1 MIVLSEN
8 IDLSCSVPPEWS
20 HRSSGV
26 EKLKYPLNQY
36 ILWRRCV
43 MVAQNT
49 ELIPQALEKV
59 IKQIAERVSQLKRQY
74 KSLANYGRPYIED
87 IKEIATIYYLNEK
100 LNIGLNVLADMI
112 GVDKTSLYKT
122 VQKIKE
128 KNEVVITNPKTKK
141 IETIAISPAELINI
155 VEADIL
161 NVTSRQRI
169 VDPMQSSIIK
179 EFWEKDIER
188 MTQKPGFPTYYSERE
203 KLQTIREVEKIMQ
216 YLANKGEV
224 SNPDYWTKELL
235 VKTLEELYPD
245 ARERRIKIKI
255 LRRIPHFR
263 SWLEGKVGAEK
274 HHIVP
279 KTSCIYYE
287 DFLKLKELYRKGEL
301 KEEEILVIWLHVT
314 TGARE
319 GWSTLE
325 LKYKDIYSV
334 DIEDARSSLVG
345 LKWES
350 FEAPILKVYES
361 KTNKVW
367 TTDLRWLDEELYQVF
382 LKYRRDK
389 GSIVKTLT
397 GIKTVGEFRDWY
409 SDLLKKVSKLLKLNF
424 VLKPHDMRRSHISI
438 LAELGVPLEYSLS
451 GNLDFGVGWE
461 DVSTALIYYL
471 RFSRYTKIKLFEM
484 MQSRKAEISSISK

>member
-1 MIVLSEN
+1 
-8 IDLSCSVPPEWS
+8 
-20 HRSSGV
+20 
-26 EKLKYPLNQY
+26 
-36 ILWRRCV
+36 
-43 MVAQNT
+43 MVASSS
-49 ELIPQALEKV
+49 ELIPNTLEKI

-74 KSLANYGRPYIED
+74 RSLANYGRPYIED

-100 LNIGLNVLADMI
+100 LGVGLNVLADMI

-141 IETIAISPAELINI
+141 IETITITPSELINI
-155 VEADIL
+155 VESDIL
-161 NVTSRQRI
+161 NVSSRQRI
-169 VDPMQSSIIK
+169 VDPMQSSIVK
-179 EFWEKDIER
+179 EFWERDIER

-203 KLQTIREVEKIMQ
+203 KLQTIREVERIMR
-216 YLANKGEV
+216 YLAEKGEV
-224 SNPDYWTKELL
+224 SNPDYWSKELL
-235 VKTLEELYPD
+235 IKALEELYPD
-245 ARERRIKIKI
+245 ARERRIKVKI
-255 LRRIPHFR
+255 LRRIPAFR

-274 HHIVP
+274 HHVIP
-279 KTSCIYYE
+279 KTTCIYYE
-287 DFLKLKELYRKGEL
+287 DFLKLKKLYKEGEL

-319 GWSTLE
+319 GWGTLDM
-325 LKYKDIYSV
+325 KYKDIYSV
-334 DIEDARSSLVG
+334 DIEDAKSSLVG
-345 LKWES
+345 LKWEN
-350 FEAPILKVYES
+350 FEPPILKVYES

-367 TTDLRWLDEELYQVF
+367 TTDLRWLDEELYNVF

-409 SDLLKKVSKLLKLNF
+409 SDLLKKVSKMLKLNF
-424 VLKPHDMRRSHISI
+424 TLKPHDMRRSHISI
-438 LAELGVPLEYSLS
+438 LAELGIPLEYALS

-471 RFSRYTKIKLFEM
+471 RFSRYTKLKLFEM
-484 MQSRKAEISSISK
+484 MQNRKAEISSLSK

>member
-1 MIVLSEN
+1 
-8 IDLSCSVPPEWS
+8 
-20 HRSSGV
+20 
-26 EKLKYPLNQY
+26 
-36 ILWRRCV
+36 
-43 MVAQNT
+43 MVASSS
-49 ELIPQALEKV
+49 ELIPQALEKIV
-59 IKQIAERVSQLKRQY
+59 KQIADRVSQLKKQY

-87 IKEIATIYYLNEK
+87 IREIAVIYYLNER
-100 LNIGLNVLADMI
+100 LGVGLNVLADMI

-141 IETIAISPAELINI
+141 IETISVSPAELINI

-169 VDPMQSSIIK
+169 VDPMQSAVIK
-179 EFWEKDIER
+179 EFWERDIER
-188 MTQKPGFPTYYSERE
+188 MTQKPGFPTFYSERE

-235 VKTLEELYPD
+235 IKTLEEIYPD
-245 ARERRIKIKI
+245 PRERRIKIKI
-255 LRRIPHFR
+255 LRRIPQFR
-263 SWLEGKVGAEK
+263 QWLEGKVGAEK
-274 HHIVP
+274 HHVIP
-279 KTSCIYYE
+279 KTTCIYYE

-301 KEEEILVIWLHVT
+301 KEEEIIIIWLHVT
-314 TGARE
+314 TGSRE

-325 LKYKDIYSV
+325 LKYKDIYSI
-334 DIEDARSSLVG
+334 DLDETKSSLVG
-345 LKWES
+345 LKWEN
-350 FEAPILKVYES
+350 FEPPILKVYES
-361 KTNKVW
+361 KTNKTW

-382 LKYRRDK
+382 LKYRKER
-389 GSIVKTLT
+389 GSI
-397 GIKTVGEFRDWY
+397 IKSIVNIRSVGEFRDWY
-409 SDLLKKVSKLLKLNF
+409 SDLLKKVSKMLKLNF
-424 VLKPHDMRRSHISI
+424 TLKPHDMRRSHISI

-471 RFSRYTKIKLFEM
+471 RFSKYTKIKLYEM
-484 MQSRKAEISSISK
+484 MQSRKAEISSLSK